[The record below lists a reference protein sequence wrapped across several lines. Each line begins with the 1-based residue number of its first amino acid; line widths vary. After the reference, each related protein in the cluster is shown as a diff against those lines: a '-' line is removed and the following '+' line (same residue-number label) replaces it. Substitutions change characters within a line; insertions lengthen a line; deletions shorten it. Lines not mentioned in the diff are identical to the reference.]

1 MKRIRLGV
9 NIDHVATVRNARGE
23 TYPSPLR
30 AALLAQKNGAD
41 SVTIHL
47 REDRRH
53 INEFDLKNIKKKLKI
68 PLNLEIAAT
77 REMLKIAIKSKPPF
91 ICIVPEK
98 RKEITTEGGLNLNH
112 NKNFL
117 KKLIRK
123 LKENNSRVS
132 LFIEPNI
139 RDIIQAKKLNAD
151 CVEIHTGKFC
161 NLVNKK
167 KNFKKEFKKIEKVI
181 TMGNDLGLEVHAGHG
196 LTYDSAK
203 ILAKLKNIKE
213 FNIGHFLIGESIFV
227 GMSSVI
233 KSFKKILN
241 LWIFSVLGLT
251 L

>member
-53 INEFDLKNIKKKLKI
+53 INEFDLKKIKKKLKI

-123 LKENNSRVS
+123 LKENKSRVS
-132 LFIEPNI
+132 LFIEPNL
-139 RDIIQAKKLNAD
+139 RDIIQAKKLNVD

-196 LTYDSAK
+196 LTYNSAK

-227 GMSSVI
+227 GMPSAI

-241 LWIFSVLGLT
+241 L
-251 L
+251 